1 VRVENHEV
9 VGITAMIQILDDRAT
24 PAQMQA
30 MLEALGIYVKL
41 VVDLDRRILAG
52 GGELH
57 ADCEKVL
64 LRNGSRQADLWGA
77 DWYPF
82 DQTIGYE
89 SIINIRE
96 SANNRSMEIQDPII
110 RSQIDEIIYQFL
122 GGVPWQS
129 TGTV

>member
-1 VRVENHEV
+1 
-9 VGITAMIQILDDRAT
+9 MIQILHSRAT
-24 PAQMQA
+24 PEQMRS

-41 VVDLDRRILAG
+41 VVDIEHNVLAG

-82 DQTIGYE
+82 NQTVGYE
-89 SIINIRE
+89 SIINIRP
-96 SANNRSMEIQDPII
+96 SVNNRSMEIQDPVI
-110 RSQIDEIIYQFL
+110 RSRVDEIVYRFL
-122 GGVPWQS
+122 GGVQWQ
-129 TGTV
+129 